1 VRKKREVLLVFIGL
15 TIAVIFSLTLPQ
27 WSFLM
32 AWIAILIAV
41 ALKAGGKK

>member
-1 VRKKREVLLVFIGL
+1 
-15 TIAVIFSLTLPQ
+15 LTLPQ

-41 ALKAGGKK
+41 ALKAGGKKWSVE